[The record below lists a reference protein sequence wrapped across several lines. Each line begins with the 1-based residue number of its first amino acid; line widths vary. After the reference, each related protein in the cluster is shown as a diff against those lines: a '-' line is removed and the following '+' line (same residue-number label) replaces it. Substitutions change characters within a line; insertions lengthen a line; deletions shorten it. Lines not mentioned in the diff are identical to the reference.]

1 MEPEKDISIEYI
13 GSRPGEKLY
22 EELQTK
28 DENILDT
35 DHEKIF
41 MMKNGNGYN
50 WDHLLVK
57 VDKIINSAKLYDV
70 NKVMD
75 SLKIFNP
82 EYVPDYTNEV
92 DWVEKTAKKI
102 INN

>member
-1 MEPEKDISIEYI
+1 MK
-13 GSRPGEKLY
+13 
-22 EELQTK
+22 
-28 DENILDT
+28 
-35 DHEKIF
+35 
-41 MMKNGNGYN
+41 KNGNDNN

-57 VDKIINSAKLYDV
+57 VDEITSSAKLYDI

-75 SLKIFNP
+75 SLKTFIP

-92 DWVEKTAKKI
+92 DWVEKTANKI